1 MCGGVWVLRVR
12 SPEMHRPFKV
22 AFVPLV
28 PILGIISCVG
38 LMLSLPGDT
47 WKRLI
52 IWMLIGLV
60 IYFLYSRTHSKLGNP
75 RAGSPAA
82 GD

>member
-1 MCGGVWVLRVR
+1 VCAGVWVLRVR
-12 SPEMHRPFKV
+12 SPEMPRPFKV

-28 PILGIISCVG
+28 PILGILSCVG

-52 IWMLIGLV
+52 IWMAIGLV
-60 IYFLYSRTHSKLGNP
+60 IYFTYSRSHSKLGNP
-75 RAGSPAA
+75 QRGGGTA